1 MLLKKKLYL
10 VPFFAICHQ
19 WLKMR
24 KKDESAQ
31 SNKVEQVNNYFI
43 AAYGKRGGIQPSVEL
58 KYIGDSRERYVR
70 IIETSTKLQKMKGTP
85 ALKLAE
91 VHVQRILLFG
101 ITRIQVAF
109 FHRLTIKVY

>member
-1 MLLKKKLYL
+1 MPKVIKWNRQIIILLL
-10 VPFFAICHQ
+10 P
-19 WLKMR
+19 M
-24 KKDESAQ
+24 E
-31 SNKVEQVNNYFI
+31 
-43 AAYGKRGGIQPSVEL
+43 KRGGIQPSVGL

-70 IIETSTKLQKMKGTP
+70 IIEASTKFQKMKGTP